1 MNILEYAM
9 DVDKDVSEIIN
20 LCKELGINKNKEED
34 FLTDEEITILDNEI
48 DSLKENLNP
57 DYELDEELEEKVSNL
72 VSSIDIDLDE
82 DTKFE
87 KIGKQE
93 SQKQTNVKINKGNN
107 KFNKNNNNS
116 SKAKFLKGKKEI
128 YKHRDKL
135 MTNQE
140 EDDVIVYDD
149 NMTVGHLADK
159 LSVTPSEI
167 IKKLFN
173 LGIMATINQEINY
186 DTCEMIV
193 IDYDKKL
200 KKEEQTNKANFEEY
214 EIVDR
219 EEDLEYR
226 PPVIT
231 IMGHVDHGKTT
242 LLDTIRK
249 TNVASGEAGGI
260 TQAIGAYQ
268 VEVNGKKITFIDTP
282 GHEAFTEMRSRGAS
296 VTDIVV
302 LIVAAN
308 DGIMPQTKEA
318 IDHAKAA
325 GVPIVVAINKI
336 DLPEANP
343 ERVLTELTENGLI
356 PEAYGGDVVVCNI
369 SAKKGIG
376 VNELLETLTLISEM
390 RELKANP
397 NRYATGTVLEARSDN
412 KVGSV
417 VSLLVQS
424 GTLRIGDPVVI
435 GTSYGKIRSLKDDK
449 GNNIT
454 MAGPST
460 PVEITGINELPTAGD
475 KFMAFETEK
484 EARNVSEQR
493 KLKSHNKDTNRSGM
507 SLDDLYSLVKDGAKE
522 INVILKTDVKG
533 SEEAVRKSLEKINLD
548 GVRVNVIRSGVGTIT
563 ESDVKLGS
571 ASNAIIIGF
580 NVRPNGKTTE
590 LAKEANVEIRLY
602 NIIYKVVEDME
613 AAIKGMLDPVYEE
626 KILGE
631 AEVRQIFKFSKIGN
645 IAGCHVTSGVI
656 KNGSDARIIRDGIV
670 IYTSKIASL
679 QREKDQVKEV
689 NSGYDCGLTILDYQD
704 IREGDIIEVFMNV
717 EVK

>member
-1 MNILEYAM
+1 MNILEYAE
-9 DVDKDVSEIIN
+9 DVGKEVSEIID
-20 LCKELGINKNKEED
+20 LCKELGINKAKETD
-34 FLTDEEITILDNEI
+34 FLTDEEITILDSEI
-48 DSLKENLNP
+48 DNLKENLNP

-72 VSSIDIDLDE
+72 VNSIDIDLDE
-82 DTKFE
+82 VNTKPE
-87 KIGKQE
+87 KLKKQDN
-93 SQKQTNVKINKGNN
+93 KQQV
-107 KFNKNNNNS
+107 NNNIQ
-116 SKAKFLKGKKEI
+116 KAKFLKGKKEI

-135 MTNQE
+135 MENKE
-140 EDDVIVYDD
+140 EDDVIIYSDG
-149 NMTVGHLADK
+149 MTVGILADK
-159 LSVTPSEI
+159 LKVSPAEI

-173 LGIMATINQEINY
+173 LGIMANINQEINY
-186 DTCEMIV
+186 DTCEMII

-200 KKEEQTNKANFEEY
+200 KREEQTDKSNFEEY
-214 EIVDR
+214 EIVDNS
-219 EEDLEYR
+219 EDLVSR

-249 TNVASGEAGGI
+249 TSVASGEAGGI

-308 DGIMPQTKEA
+308 DGVMPQTKEA

-325 GVPIVVAINKI
+325 GVPIVVAVNKI
-336 DLPEANP
+336 DLPEAKP
-343 ERVLTELTENGLI
+343 ERVLTELAQNGLV
-356 PEAYGGDVVVCNI
+356 PESFGGDVVTCNI
-369 SAKKGIG
+369 SAKKGDG
-376 VNELLETLTLISEM
+376 VNELLETLLLISEM
-390 RELKANP
+390 RELRANP
-397 NRYATGTVLEARSDN
+397 NRYATGTVIEARSDN

-424 GTLRIGDPVVI
+424 GTLRLGDPVVI
-435 GTSYGKIRSLKDDK
+435 GTSYGKIRSLKDDM

-454 MAGPST
+454 MATPST
-460 PVEITGINELPTAGD
+460 PVEITGINELPLAGD
-475 KFMAFETEK
+475 KFMAFATEK
-484 EARNVSEQR
+484 EARSVSEQR
-493 KLKSHNKDTNRSGM
+493 KLRSHSKDTNRAGM
-507 SLDDLYSLVKDGAKE
+507 SLDDLYAMVKDGVKE
-522 INVILKTDVKG
+522 ISVVLKTDVKG
-533 SEEAVRKSLEKINLD
+533 SEEAVKKSLEKINLD

-563 ESDVKLGS
+563 ESDVKLAN

-580 NVRPNGKTTE
+580 SVRPNSKTMD
-590 LAKEANVEIRLY
+590 LAKEYGVEIRLY

-613 AAIKGMLDPVYEE
+613 AAIRGMLDPVYEE

-645 IAGCHVTSGVI
+645 IAGCHVTSGTI
-656 KNGSDARIIRDGIV
+656 KNGADARIIRDGIV

-704 IREGDIIEVFMNV
+704 IREGDIVEVFTMV

>member
-1 MNILEYAM
+1 MNILEYAE
-9 DVDKDVSEIIN
+9 DVGKEVSEILS
-20 LCKELGINKNKEED
+20 LCKGLGINKNKESD
-34 FLTDEEITILDNEI
+34 FLTDEEITMLDAEI
-48 DSLKENLNP
+48 DNLKENLNP

-72 VSSIDIDLDE
+72 VNSIDIDLDE
-82 DTKFE
+82 VNTKPE
-87 KIGKQE
+87 KLKKQDN
-93 SQKQTNVKINKGNN
+93 KQQV
-107 KFNKNNNNS
+107 NNNIQ
-116 SKAKFLKGKKEI
+116 KAKFLKGKKEI

-135 MTNQE
+135 MENKE
-140 EDDVIVYDD
+140 EDDVIIYSDD
-149 NMTVGHLADK
+149 MTVGRLAEK
-159 LSVTPSEI
+159 LKVSPAEI

-173 LGIMATINQEINY
+173 LGIMANINQEINY
-186 DTCEMIV
+186 DTCEMII

-200 KKEEQTNKANFEEY
+200 KREEQTDKSNFEEY
-214 EIVDR
+214 EIVDN
-219 EEDLEYR
+219 ESDLIPR

-249 TNVASGEAGGI
+249 TNVAGGEAGGI

-308 DGIMPQTKEA
+308 DGVMPQTKEA

-325 GVPIVVAINKI
+325 GVPIVVAVNKI
-336 DLPEANP
+336 DLPEAKP
-343 ERVLTELTENGLI
+343 ERVLTELVENGLV
-356 PEAYGGDVVVCNI
+356 PESYGGDVVTCNI
-369 SAKKGIG
+369 SAKKGDG
-376 VNELLETLTLISEM
+376 VNELLETLLLISEM

-397 NRYATGTVLEARSDN
+397 NRYATGTVIEARSDN
-412 KVGSV
+412 KVGSI

-424 GTLRIGDPVVI
+424 GTLRLGDPVVI

-454 MAGPST
+454 AASPST

-475 KFMAFETEK
+475 KFMAFATEK
-484 EARNVSEQR
+484 EARSVSEQR
-493 KLKSHNKDTNRSGM
+493 KIRSHSKDTNRAGM
-507 SLDDLYSLVKDGAKE
+507 SLDDLYAMVKDGVKE
-522 INVILKTDVKG
+522 ISVVLKTDVKG
-533 SEEAVRKSLEKINLD
+533 SEEAVKKSLEKINLD
-548 GVRVNVIRSGVGTIT
+548 GVRVSVIRSGVGTIT
-563 ESDVKLGS
+563 ESDVKLAN

-580 NVRPNGKTTE
+580 SVRPNSKTMD
-590 LAKEANVEIRLY
+590 LAKEYGVEIRLY

-613 AAIKGMLDPVYEE
+613 AAIRGMLDPVYEE
-626 KILGE
+626 KVLGE

-645 IAGCHVTSGVI
+645 IAGCHVTSGTI
-656 KNGSDARIIRDGIV
+656 KNGADARIIRDGIV

-704 IREGDIIEVFMNV
+704 IREGDIVEVFTMV

>member
-1 MNILEYAM
+1 MNILEYAL
-9 DVDKDVSEIIN
+9 DVNKDVSLIID
-20 LCKELGINKNKEED
+20 LCKKLGINKSQEDD
-34 FLTDEEITILDNEI
+34 FLSEDDIILLDNE
-48 DSLKENLNP
+48 LENMKENLNP
-57 DYELDEELEEKVSNL
+57 DYELDEELEEKVENL
-72 VSSIDIDLDE
+72 VSGIDIDLDE
-82 DTKFE
+82 VTTKKE
-87 KIGKQE
+87 K
-93 SQKQTNVKINKGNN
+93 VKSKVEL
-107 KFNKNNNNS
+107 KNDA
-116 SKAKFLKGKKEI
+116 KAKFLKGKKEI

-135 MTNQE
+135 MTNKEE
-140 EDDVIVYDD
+140 EDVILYHDD
-149 NMTVGHLADK
+149 MTVSELADSLK
-159 LSVTPSEI
+159 INATEI

-173 LGIMATINQEINY
+173 LGIMANINQKLNY
-186 DTCEMIV
+186 DTCELV
-193 IDYDKKL
+193 LLDYNKKL
-200 KKEEQTNKANFEEY
+200 KKEEQADRSNFENY

-219 EEDLEYR
+219 EEDLVAR

-296 VTDIVV
+296 VTDIVI

-308 DGIMPQTKEA
+308 DGVMPQTKEA

-325 GVPIVVAINKI
+325 GVPIVVAVNKT
-336 DLPEANP
+336 DLPEANVD
-343 ERVLTELTENGLI
+343 RVLTELVQNGLV
-356 PEAYGGDVVVCNI
+356 PEQYGGDVVTVNI
-369 SAKKGIG
+369 SAKKGTG

-390 RELKANP
+390 KELKANP
-397 NRYATGTVLEARSDN
+397 NRYATGTVIEARNDRQ
-412 KVGSV
+412 VGSI

-424 GTLRIGDPVVI
+424 GTLRLGDPVVI

-454 MAGPST
+454 MALPST

-475 KFMAFETEK
+475 RFMAFETEK
-484 EARNVSEQR
+484 EARSISEER
-493 KLKSHNKDTNRSGM
+493 KLRSHVKDTNRTGM
-507 SLDDLYSLVKDGAKE
+507 SLDELFGMVKDGTKE
-522 INVILKTDVKG
+522 INVVLKTDVKG
-533 SEEAVRKSLEKINLD
+533 SEEAVRHSLEKINLD
-548 GVRVNVIRSGVGTIT
+548 GVTVNVIRSGVGTIT
-563 ESDVKLGS
+563 ESDVTLAN
-571 ASNAIIIGF
+571 ASKAIIIGF
-580 NVRPNGKTTE
+580 NVRPNNKTVE
-590 LAKEANVEIRLY
+590 LAKEQSVEIRLY
-602 NIIYKVVEDME
+602 NIIYKVIEDME

-626 KILGE
+626 KILGQ

-656 KNGSDARIIRDGIV
+656 KNGVDARIVRDGIV
-670 IYTSKIASL
+670 VYTSKIASL

-689 NSGYDCGLTILDYQD
+689 NSGYDCGLTIQDYQD
-704 IREGDIIEVFMNV
+704 IREGDVIEAFMME

>member
-1 MNILEYAM
+1 MNILEYSQ
-9 DVDKDVSEIIN
+9 DVGKEVSEIIQ
-20 LCKELGINKNKEED
+20 LCKELGIKKNKEED

-48 DSLKENLNP
+48 DSMKENTNP
-57 DYELDEELEEKVSNL
+57 DYEYDSELEEKVSNL
-72 VSSIDIDLDE
+72 VDSIDIDLDE
-82 DTKFE
+82 VDTRPE
-87 KIGKQE
+87 KLKKQE
-93 SQKQTNVKINKGNN
+93 KQNKVNN
-107 KFNKNNNNS
+107 NFNKN
-116 SKAKFLKGKKEI
+116 KYLKGKKEI

-135 MTNQE
+135 MDNKVL
-140 EDDVIVYDD
+140 DDTIIYHDG
-149 NMTVGHLADK
+149 MTVGNIADS
-159 LSVTPSEI
+159 LSVSASEI

-173 LGIMATINQEINY
+173 LGIMATINQEIPY

-200 KKEEQTNKANFEEY
+200 TREEKTDKSNFEEY

-219 EEDLEYR
+219 EEDLVLR
-226 PPVIT
+226 APIIT

-296 VTDIVV
+296 VTDIVI

-308 DGIMPQTKEA
+308 DGVMPQTKEA

-325 GVPIVVAINKI
+325 GVPIVVAINKV
-336 DLPEANP
+336 DLPDANID
-343 ERVLTELTENGLI
+343 RVLTELMENGLI
-356 PEAYGGDVVVCNI
+356 PEKFGGDVVTCNI
-369 SAKKGIG
+369 SAKKGTGID
-376 VNELLETLTLISEM
+376 ELLDTILLISEM
-390 RELKANP
+390 KELKANP
-397 NRYATGTVLEARSDN
+397 NRYATGTVLEARNDS
-412 KVGSV
+412 KIGSI

-424 GTLRIGDPVVI
+424 GTLRLGDPVVI
-435 GTSYGKIRSLKDDK
+435 GNSYGKIRSIKDDK

-460 PVEITGINELPTAGD
+460 PVEVTGINELPLAGD

-484 EARNVSEQR
+484 EARSVSEER
-493 KLKSHNKDTNRSGM
+493 KLRSNHKDTNRSGM
-507 SLDDLYSLVKDGAKE
+507 SLDELYNMVKDGVKE
-522 INVILKTDVKG
+522 ISVILKCDVKG
-533 SEEAVRKSLEKINLD
+533 SEEAVRGSLSKINVD

-563 ESDVKLGS
+563 ESDVKLAS

-580 NVRPNGKTTE
+580 NVRPTNKTSD
-590 LAKEANVEIRLY
+590 LAKESSVEIRLY
-602 NIIYKVVEDME
+602 NIIYKVIEDME

-626 KILGE
+626 KVTGE

-645 IAGCHVTSGVI
+645 IAGSHVTKGSI
-656 KNGSDARIIRDGIV
+656 KNGSEARIIRDGIV

-679 QREKDQVKEV
+679 QREKDAVKEV
-689 NSGYDCGLTILDYQD
+689 NSGYDCGITIEDYQD
-704 IREGDIIEVFMNV
+704 IREGDIIETFEMV

>member
-1 MNILEYAM
+1 MNILEYAQ
-9 DVDKDVSEIIN
+9 DVSKDVSEIIS
-20 LCKELGINKNKEED
+20 LCKELGIRKSKEDD
-34 FLTDEEITILDNEI
+34 FLTDEEITILDSEI
-48 DSLKENLNP
+48 DKTKENLNP
-57 DYELDEELEEKVSNL
+57 DYEVDEELEEKVSNL
-72 VSSIDIDLDE
+72 VNSIDIDLD
-82 DTKFE
+82 DVNTKPE
-87 KIGKQE
+87 K
-93 SQKQTNVKINKGNN
+93 VKRQDNRQ
-107 KFNKNNNNS
+107 NNS
-116 SKAKFLKGKKEI
+116 IQKAKFLKGKKEI
-128 YKHRDKL
+128 YKHRNKL
-135 MTNQE
+135 MENKE
-140 EDDVIVYDD
+140 EDDVIVFSDD
-149 NMTVGHLADK
+149 MTVGLLADK
-159 LSVTPSEI
+159 LKVSPAEI

-173 LGIMATINQEINY
+173 LGIMANINQEINY

-200 KKEEQTNKANFEEY
+200 KREEQTDKSNFEEY
-214 EIVDR
+214 EIVD
-219 EEDLEYR
+219 EPSDLEYR

-308 DGIMPQTKEA
+308 DGVMPQTKEA

-336 DLPEANP
+336 DLPEAKP
-343 ERVLTELTENGLI
+343 ERVLTELVENGLV
-356 PEAYGGDVVVCNI
+356 PESYGGDVVTCNI
-369 SAKKGIG
+369 SAKSGEG
-376 VNELLETLTLISEM
+376 VNELLETLILISEM
-390 RELKANP
+390 RDLKANP
-397 NRYATGTVLEARSDN
+397 NRYATGTVIEARSDN
-412 KVGSV
+412 KVGSI

-424 GTLRIGDPVVI
+424 GTLRLGDPVVI

-454 MAGPST
+454 MATPST

-484 EARNVSEQR
+484 EARNVSVQR
-493 KLKSHNKDTNRSGM
+493 KLRSHSKDTNRAGM
-507 SLDDLYSLVKDGAKE
+507 SLDDLYAMVKDGVKE

-533 SEEAVRKSLEKINLD
+533 SEEAVKKSLEKINLD

-563 ESDVKLGS
+563 ESDVKLAN

-580 NVRPNGKTTE
+580 NVRPNNKTSD
-590 LAKEANVEIRLY
+590 LAKEYSVEIRLY

-613 AAIKGMLDPVYEE
+613 AAIRGMLDPVYEE

-645 IAGCHVTSGVI
+645 IAGCHVNSGVI
-656 KNGSDARIIRDGIV
+656 KNGEDARVIRDGIV

-679 QREKDQVKEV
+679 QHEKDQVKEV
-689 NSGYDCGLTILDYQD
+689 KAGYDCGLTILDYQD
-704 IREGDIIEVFMNV
+704 IREGDIVEVFTMV

>member
-1 MNILEYAM
+1 MNILEYAE
-9 DVDKDVSEIIN
+9 DVLKDVQEIID
-20 LCKELGINKNKEED
+20 LCKELGINKTKEDD
-34 FLTDEEITILDNEI
+34 FLTDEEITILDNEL
-48 DSLKENLNP
+48 DSRKENLNP

-72 VSSIDIDLDE
+72 VNSIDIELDE
-82 DTKFE
+82 VNTKKE
-87 KIGKQE
+87 KLKKQDN
-93 SQKQTNVKINKGNN
+93 KQVNKP
-107 KFNKNNNNS
+107 NS
-116 SKAKFLKGKKEI
+116 NTAAKAKFLKGKKEI

-140 EDDVIVYDD
+140 EDDVIVYTDGL
-149 NMTVGHLADK
+149 TVGTLAEK
-159 LSVTPSEI
+159 LGVTPSEI

-173 LGIMATINQEINY
+173 LGIMANINQEINY

-200 KKEEQTNKANFEEY
+200 KKEEQTDKSNFEEY
-214 EIVDR
+214 EIIDR
-219 EEDLEYR
+219 EEDLEFR

-249 TNVASGEAGGI
+249 TSVASGEAGGI

-268 VEVNGKKITFIDTP
+268 VKVNDKKITFIDTP

-308 DGIMPQTKEA
+308 DGVMPQTKEA

-325 GVPIVVAINKI
+325 NVPIVVAVNKI
-336 DLPEANP
+336 DLPDANP
-343 ERVLTELTENGLI
+343 DRVLTELTENGLI
-356 PEAYGGDVVVCNI
+356 PEAYGGDIVTCNI
-369 SAKKGIG
+369 SAKKGDG
-376 VNELLETLTLISEM
+376 VNELLETLLLISEM
-390 RELKANP
+390 RDLKANP
-397 NRYATGTVLEARSDN
+397 NRYATGTVIEARNDN
-412 KVGSV
+412 KIGSI

-424 GTLRIGDPVVI
+424 GTLRLGDPVVI

-484 EARNVSEQR
+484 EARSVSEQR
-493 KLKSHNKDTNRSGM
+493 KLRSHNKDTNRSGM
-507 SLDDLYSLVKDGAKE
+507 SLDDLYSLVKDGVKE

-533 SEEAVRKSLEKINLD
+533 SEEAVKKSLEKINID
-548 GVRVNVIRSGVGTIT
+548 GVRINVIRSGVGTIT
-563 ESDVKLGS
+563 ESDVKLAQ
-571 ASNAIIIGF
+571 ASNAILIGF
-580 NVRPNGKTTE
+580 NVRPSGKTND
-590 LAKEANVEIRLY
+590 LAKEYNVEIRLY

-626 KILGE
+626 KVMGE

-645 IAGCHVTSGVI
+645 IAGCHVTSGTI
-656 KNGSDARIIRDGIV
+656 KNGMDARIIRDGIV
-670 IYTSKIASL
+670 IYTSKIGSL

-704 IREGDIIEVFMNV
+704 IREGDIVEVFTNV

>member
-1 MNILEYAM
+1 MNILEYAL
-9 DVDKDVSEIIN
+9 DVNKDVSEIIN
-20 LCKELGINKNKEED
+20 LCKSLGINKTHEND

-48 DSLKENLNP
+48 DSLKENENP

-72 VSSIDIDLDE
+72 VESIDIDLDKV
-82 DTKFE
+82 TKRPE
-87 KIGKQE
+87 KLKKQDN
-93 SQKQTNVKINKGNN
+93 SKTNIQNNN
-107 KFNKNNNNS
+107 KQKY
-116 SKAKFLKGKKEI
+116 LKGKKEI

-135 MTNQE
+135 MTNTE
-140 EDDVIVYDD
+140 ENDVIIYSDG
-149 NMTVGHLADK
+149 MTVGSLAEK
-159 LSVTPSEI
+159 LGVAPSEI
-167 IKKLFN
+167 VKKIFN
-173 LGIMATINQEINY
+173 LGVMATINQEINY
-186 DTCEMIV
+186 DVCEMIV
-193 IDYDKKL
+193 VDYDKKL
-200 KKEEQTNKANFEEY
+200 KKEEQADISNFEEY

-219 EEDLEYR
+219 EEDLEPR

-249 TNVASGEAGGI
+249 TNVAGGEAGGI

-296 VTDIVV
+296 VTDIVI

-308 DGIMPQTKEA
+308 DGVMPQTKEA

-325 GVPIVVAINKI
+325 NVPIVVAVNKI
-336 DLPEANP
+336 DLPDANVD
-343 ERVLTELTENGLI
+343 RVLTELTENGLI
-356 PEAYGGDVVVCNI
+356 PEKFGGDVVTCNI
-369 SAKKGIG
+369 SAKKGTG
-376 VNELLETLTLISEM
+376 VNELLETLLLISEM

-412 KVGSV
+412 KIGSI

-424 GTLRIGDPVVI
+424 GTLRLGDPVVI
-435 GTSYGKIRSLKDDK
+435 GNNYGKIRSLKDDR

-454 MAGPST
+454 YALPST
-460 PVEITGINELPTAGD
+460 PVEITGITELPLAGD

-493 KLKSHNKDTNRSGM
+493 KLRSHSKDTNRAGM
-507 SLDDLYSLVKDGAKE
+507 SLDDLYAMVRDGAKE
-522 INVILKTDVKG
+522 INVVLKTDVKG
-533 SEEAVRKSLEKINLD
+533 SEEAVKNSLSKINVD
-548 GVRVNVIRSGVGTIT
+548 DVRVNVIRSGVGTIT
-563 ESDVKLGS
+563 ESDVKLAQ

-580 NVRPNGKTTE
+580 NVRPNNKTSDI
-590 LAKEANVEIRLY
+590 AKESDVEIRLY
-602 NIIYKVVEDME
+602 DIIYKVVEDME

-626 KILGE
+626 KILGT

-645 IAGCHVTSGVI
+645 IAGCHVTSGTI

-689 NSGYDCGLTILDYQD
+689 NKDMDCGLTLENYQD
-704 IREGDIIEVFMNV
+704 IRENDIIEVY
-717 EVK
+717 ELKEIKR